1 MLVCMTP
8 IATAAPSDVE
18 SISCAE
24 YSSQTL
30 SGRVSTIRDLLEAR
44 PGHRYGSKP
53 TTVVRKVDAGCRV
66 AKKRN
71 ADDTVRVA
79 KIVDELNRG
88 SSPSNSPSD
97 SSPADAPSG
106 GPDTR
111 CSVWLKMK
119 RPEQAALLQQHL
131 VQPRSKFDGRFNT
144 AAALVDGEC
153 NTLGGSATVAQ
164 AYAAVMRKYDK

>member
-1 MLVCMTP
+1 MLVCMAP

-18 SISCAE
+18 NISCAE

-30 SGRVSTIRDLLEAR
+30 SGRVSTIKDLLEAR

-71 ADDTVRVA
+71 AGDTVRVA

-88 SSPSNSPSD
+88 SSPSNS
-97 SSPADAPSG
+97 SPADEPSS
-106 GPDTR
+106 GPGTK

-131 VQPRSKFDGRFNT
+131 VQPGSKFDGRFNT